1 MITNLPRTV
10 FAGQRHQSVC
20 IETRAPANNSMN
32 FVTAVEEKL
41 GEVRS
46 ILACNSGDDGLF
58 DLRGHLSII
67 TVTRRSAFLRILLT
81 GSSGHL
87 GSHLLSAL
95 TAVGNN
101 SSFELISKT
110 SRELDLTNQRAS
122 ESVASMRPDL
132 IIHAAADLAGSHSPD
147 TSGPFPNRSMTQ
159 NLLRAMHPGATLI
172 LFGTTSAFASEASWD
187 LSEEAFFDNE
197 AMPMTAYGIDK
208 RTTILEALQEAKV
221 RGVRVAVLNL
231 PNLFSLQSLKA
242 KARHLSLP
250 VSAIARTL
258 AASRRQARELVV
270 PSAPD
275 VARQILHT
283 PDLASWLAS
292 RVCRVQEL
300 PEVLNLAT
308 LDHVTVSQVYSE
320 AVWCL
325 EARLDLVFDSSKTSG
340 PKVCFLNDS
349 LARERHD
356 WNPRQ
361 SFLGIYRKA
370 LDQVRMGEV
379 EAPWNP

>member
-1 MITNLPRTV
+1 
-10 FAGQRHQSVC
+10 
-20 IETRAPANNSMN
+20 MN